1 MAGTRIDAAVEK
13 VSLETM
19 VSSEWELALTVDQE
33 VARNNRTR
41 AAMSAVPTRRICPR
55 IIQRE
60 ARLSH
65 SPIASRGQSPMC
77 ATRV

>member
-1 MAGTRIDAAVEK
+1 MAGARIDAAVEK

-19 VSSEWELALTVDQE
+19 VSSELELALAVDQE
-33 VARNNRTR
+33 VARHNRTR
-41 AAMSAVPTRRICPR
+41 AAMSAVPTARICPR

-65 SPIASRGQSPMC
+65 SPIASRGQSSMS
-77 ATRV
+77 ATMV